1 MTNPLFVTDIA
12 TLKAQLR
19 LSGVPTDQDAH
30 VMVQSALMQVRAG
43 FYTRLGI
50 SRVAELVAISPNANP
65 TTEDGILRG
74 IAEQLEV
81 MWVRCK
87 LLDRMPTVFM
97 DSSGAYQEIMN
108 QEGIARSLPLSH
120 IEAQKNRCAAQVE
133 EWLAILDGTVELG
146 EAGEPNIATQG
157 DQTPRVWPQGTLG
170 GQNQRLFGDPT
181 RSIEGEE

>member
-1 MTNPLFVTDIA
+1 MAHPLFVA
-12 TLKAQLR
+12 TLTSLKQQLR
-19 LSGVPTDQDAH
+19 LSGVPSDSDAAK
-30 VMVQSALMQVRAG
+30 MIESATHQVRVG
-43 FYTRLGI
+43 FYARLGPA
-50 SRVAELVAISPNANP
+50 RVAELVAIP
-65 TTEDGILRG
+65 TGEHPTDEDGILRML
-74 IAEQLEV
+74 AEQCEV